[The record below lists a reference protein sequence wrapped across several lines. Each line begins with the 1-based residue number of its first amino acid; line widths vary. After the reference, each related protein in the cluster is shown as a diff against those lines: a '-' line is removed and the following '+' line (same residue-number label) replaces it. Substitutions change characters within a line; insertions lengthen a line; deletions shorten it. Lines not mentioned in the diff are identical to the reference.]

1 MFINKA
7 LAHKKIK
14 QAETEIKR
22 LNRLIKYQKEEKLA
36 VPSEYKLIHK
46 ICTKYDI
53 PPDVELY
60 INSFLQKSKMKQVY
74 GYIENIGF
82 LRSQPEWN
90 GTQFYSTYRK
100 SWGEDEY
107 LHKGKGGLRQ
117 ANSYQAFRSYGREKY
132 RFDRDEELSKKI
144 STGYGL
150 SLSVRDKYEVHYH
163 NYWSGTYNVKNEVDK
178 KTLIKYLDE
187 YKIPY
192 KERDSRHALLCRL
205 LEKDPKDPVYT
216 KEVKARVG
224 RG

>member
-7 LAHKKIK
+7 VARKKIRK
-14 QAETEIKR
+14 AEIEMKR
-22 LNRLIKYQKEEKLA
+22 INRLIQYQQERLDT
-36 VPSEYKLIHK
+36 PCEYHLIHK

-53 PPDVELY
+53 PEDIELY

-74 GYIENIGF
+74 GYIENIGMI
-82 LRSQPEWN
+82 RCRPEWN
-90 GTQFYSTYRK
+90 GTQFYYLNRRFR
-100 SWGEDEY
+100 GEDEY
-107 LHKGKGGLRQ
+107 LQKGKGGLRQ
-117 ANSYQAFRSYGREKY
+117 AHSYEAFRSFGRDKY
-132 RFDRDEELSKKI
+132 RFDKDEELSNNI

-150 SLSVRDKYEVHYH
+150 SLRVRDKYQVHFH

-178 KTLIKYLDE
+178 NLLQGYLDE

-192 KERDSRHALLCRL
+192 KERDSRHTLLCRI